1 MGAGKPDPKKGGE
14 TSRNIL
20 DRELLVGKKKK
31 TALEKIV
38 VKCNLSLLETF

>member
-20 DRELLVGKKKK
+20 DRELLVGKKENCSGENSGEMQSEF
-31 TALEKIV
+31 T
-38 VKCNLSLLETF
+38 